1 MAMLDAGRA
10 ARSLATKLVLLAA
23 ACTAVPIVLY
33 GEFSV
38 AEEHKRQV
46 LLSRLHVEGDLIARG
61 LALGLSRLK
70 GTPSVMD
77 TRAVLDRLEPEG
89 VNLRLLFRPQGREG
103 QPAPIFLVAALPPL
117 PAEAIE
123 RERAALTAAGVTR
136 AVPDGCDGGR
146 PLDLHYTTASG
157 EDEVL
162 TSVTP
167 FTTKAGCWAVVTSQ
181 LSRDVT
187 GTLLDRP
194 YWKSPEVAI
203 AAACYALLMVLMI
216 TVFWRLWWSLR
227 GFGLRAGAIAEG
239 AAQTAPFA
247 TLNRIP
253 ELDGVAGEFD
263 RMVGNLRATAEAFRF
278 AAEENAHAFKTPIAT
293 IAQAVEPLRRALLHG
308 ADRAGVVNGADR
320 AGGDGS
326 ARRSLQVIEAAV
338 ERLDAL
344 VAASRRL
351 DQVNADLVTPPRQ
364 KVDLSHLVGALLGS
378 YAEPLAERAIRVKRH
393 LAPTGVVRASPELL
407 ETVIENILD
416 NAISFSPDGGAITVT
431 VARGQGL
438 VVLAIDDE
446 GPGAPDEVLST
457 MFDRYVSH
465 RPVSD
470 PSGQPHFG
478 IGMWIV
484 RRNVAAIGGT
494 VEARNRD
501 VNREGRGGLRVT
513 VSLPAA

>member
-1 MAMLDAGRA
+1 MLDAGRA

-23 ACTAVPIVLY
+23 ACTAVPLVLY
-33 GEFSV
+33 GEFSA
-38 AEEHKRQV
+38 AEDHKRQV

-70 GTPSVMD
+70 GTPTVMD

-103 QPAPIFLVAALPPL
+103 QSAPVFLVAALPPL
-117 PAEAIE
+117 SADSIE

-136 AVPDGCDGGR
+136 AVPDGCDGGGA
-146 PLDLHYTTASG
+146 LDLHYTTASG

-239 AAQTAPFA
+239 AAQPAPFA

-263 RMVGNLRATAEAFRF
+263 RMVGNLRATADAFRF

-293 IAQAVEPLRRALLHG
+293 IAQAVEPLRRAISEG
-308 ADRAGVVNGADR
+308 P
-320 AGGDGS
+320 

-364 KVDLSHLVGALLGS
+364 KVDLSQLVGALLGS
-378 YAEPLAERAIRVKRH
+378 YAEPLAERTIRIERH
-393 LAPTGVVRASPELL
+393 LTPTGVVRASPELL

-431 VARGQGL
+431 VARGHGL

-501 VNREGRGGLRVT
+501 GRGLRVT
-513 VSLPAA
+513 VSLPVA